1 MEQLL
6 NEVLEVIREAYT
18 EDGKFRP
25 NGISEEEKGIK
36 AEALSAVIDAD
47 VIKPAEVP
55 KVETEDTIVK
65 EEKENAVEF
74 ENENAAPTLVF
85 PGKKSESPEL
95 EERVEQ
101 ELENVENSESVG
113 ESLNTNGEIESESE
127 STANSDI
134 LLEQD
139 EKEGISPDSID
150 ENYDADI
157 DKEVDNAILDKGDL
171 PIDSSVEDTGTFE
184 ENGISASAIEE
195 PTFEDNVESGLDTLA
210 IEQMF
215 DSKTTEDAPE
225 DSIIEESVVL
235 DEGMS
240 NTFETE
246 TVEDIKATETVV
258 EAQDDVAS
266 NNTIEGEFNTM
277 GNNSVEM
284 LLESIGISADS
295 LKDITP
301 EQQAALRSLLVK
313 KEDSFDKRQRRVL
326 NKAKENGYDL
336 ERYVNPDM
344 SLEEIVFIGEVLEA
358 KVDVALFKGIKDIG
372 VAKYALQLILRGE
385 FSETVM
391 NVIVRNLLDGVI
403 TPSIVNAYIAVI
415 EYNNEL
421 RDSMVLVQNLSKFK
435 SSTELR
441 VFVMILLPLFKGD
454 DVRALNEVGCD
465 LFDMQLYID
474 NATRVVT
481 EDYYVAAVDNTYKLV
496 CDA

>member
-1 MEQLL
+1 MEQVL

-25 NGISEEEKGIK
+25 NGISEEEKGIE
-36 AEALSAVIDAD
+36 AEALSVVIEAD
-47 VIKPAEVP
+47 VIKPVAVP

-65 EEKENAVEF
+65 EEKENEVES

-85 PGKKSESPEL
+85 PGKKPESPEL
-95 EERVEQ
+95 EDGVET
-101 ELENVENSESVG
+101 EPENVENIESVE
-113 ESLNTNGEIESESE
+113 ESLNTNEEIVPEFE

-139 EKEGISPDSID
+139 EKEGISSDSID
-150 ENYDADI
+150 ENFDVDI
-157 DKEVDNAILDKGDL
+157 DKEANTAILDKGDL
-171 PIDSSVEDTGTFE
+171 PTDSSVDTTGTFE
-184 ENGISASAIEE
+184 ENDTMASDIEE
-195 PTFEDNVESGLDTLA
+195 STFEDNVESGLDIMD

-215 DSKTTEDAPE
+215 DSNTTDVPE
-225 DSIIEESVVL
+225 DSTIGNSVVL

-240 NTFETE
+240 DTFETE
-246 TVEDIKATETVV
+246 TVEDIKATETAV
-258 EAQDDVAS
+258 EEQDDVES

-277 GNNSVEM
+277 VNNSVEM

-336 ERYVNPDM
+336 ERYVSPAM
-344 SLEEIVFIGEVLEA
+344 SIEEIVFIGEVLEA
-358 KVDVALFKGIKDIG
+358 KVDVSLFKGIKDIG

-391 NVIVRNLLDGVI
+391 HVIVRNLLDGVI

-421 RDSMVLVQNLSKFK
+421 RDSKVLVQNLSKFK

-441 VFVMILLPLFKGD
+441 VFTMILLPLFNGD

-474 NATRVVT
+474 SATRVAT

>member
-47 VIKPAEVP
+47 VIKPVEVP
-55 KVETEDTIVK
+55 KVEVEDTIVK
-65 EEKENAVEF
+65 EEKENEVEF

-85 PGKKSESPEL
+85 PGKKPESPEL
-95 EERVEQ
+95 EERVET
-101 ELENVENSESVG
+101 EPENVENRESVE
-113 ESLNTNGEIESESE
+113 ESLNTNGEIEPEFE

-134 LLEQD
+134 LLEQ
-139 EKEGISPDSID
+139 EGISPDSID

-195 PTFEDNVESGLDTLA
+195 LTFEDNVESGLDTLA
-210 IEQMF
+210 VEQMF
-215 DSKTTEDAPE
+215 DSKTTEDASE
-225 DSIIEESVVL
+225 DSIIKESVVL

-240 NTFETE
+240 NTFEAE

-258 EAQDDVAS
+258 EAQDDVES